1 MPERPLP
8 RIVLLA
14 TGGTIAGAQEQA
26 ASLSYRAASL
36 GAQEL
41 LQAVPQLQ
49 ALAQV
54 DAEQLVSVGSQN
66 MTYEVWHAL
75 AARIG
80 DLQADPAVDG
90 VVITH
95 GTDTLEETAYFL
107 SLVLPFGKPVV
118 LVGAMRPAT
127 ALSADGPRN
136 LYNAVA
142 LAAHPDSHGR
152 GPLVTLNDEI
162 HYARDVQK
170 MASIGVAAFG
180 SPNAGRAGRVRGAE
194 VVFHGERGIPSAA
207 AAQIF
212 PWPLPPARRWP
223 RVEILYSCVDQD
235 ARLVDFM
242 ASYAQGIVLAG
253 VGDGNTTDAALQAL
267 AGAAARGVAVVRS
280 TRCGSG
286 AVGQDVEVDDAAHG
300 FVAAGELNPQK
311 ARVLLTLALMAGKN
325 IEQIKRLFNKY

>member
-66 MTYEVWHAL
+66 MTYEVWHTL
-75 AARIG
+75 ADRIS

-170 MASIGVAAFG
+170 MASIGVAAFA

-194 VVFHGERGIPSAA
+194 VVFHGERDIPSAA
-207 AAQIF
+207 AARTF
-212 PWPLPPARRWP
+212 PWPCRRPAIGRASKSSIAAWIRMPGWLTSWQVMHRASCWLAWAMAILPTPPCRRW
-223 RVEILYSCVDQD
+223 
-235 ARLVDFM
+235 
-242 ASYAQGIVLAG
+242 
-253 VGDGNTTDAALQAL
+253 QAPQR
-267 AGAAARGVAVVRS
+267 GAWRWCAAR
-280 TRCGSG
+280 
-286 AVGQDVEVDDAAHG
+286 AA
-300 FVAAGELNPQK
+300 VAARS
-311 ARVLLTLALMAGKN
+311 ARMSKSMMPPMALSQQAN
-325 IEQIKRLFNKY
+325 SIHRKRVSC

>member
-14 TGGTIAGAQEQA
+14 TGGTIAGAQDQA

-36 GAQEL
+36 GAHEL

-54 DAEQLVSVGSQN
+54 EAEQLVSVGSQN

-75 AARIG
+75 ATRIS

-142 LAAHPDSHGR
+142 LAAHPASHGR
-152 GPLVTLNDEI
+152 GPLVTLNDDI
-162 HYARDVQK
+162 HYAREVQK
-170 MASIGVAAFG
+170 MAAIGVAAFA
-180 SPNAGRAGRVRGAE
+180 SPNAGRAGRVRGTD
-194 VVFHGERGIPSAA
+194 VVFHGERDIPSAA

-223 RVEILYSCVDQD
+223 RVEVLYSCVDQD
-235 ARLVDFM
+235 ARLIEFM

-267 AGAAARGVAVVRS
+267 ASAAADGVAVVRS

-286 AVGQDVEVDDAAHG
+286 TVGQDVEVDDTVHG

-311 ARVLLTLALMAGKN
+311 ARVLLTLALMAGQN
-325 IEQIKRLFNKY
+325 PGQIKRLFNKY